1 MSSSSFTFSTS
12 GGQKITVNRTSPTTY
27 QKGTSSASA
36 SEVTTGEPVLVLGTV
51 NGTTIAATQVT
62 VQPTGGDSSTANQV
76 VPFKRGAPSEA
87 KKVGPALERL
97 DEIPGIAPH
106 VWTRIGWRA

>member
-1 MSSSSFTFSTS
+1 M
-12 GGQKITVNRTSPTTY
+12 
-27 QKGTSSASA
+27 
-36 SEVTTGEPVLVLGTV
+36 
-51 NGTTIAATQVT
+51 
-62 VQPTGGDSSTANQV
+62 QPTGGDSSTANQV